1 MSIEGTANTEYASL
15 SGKIRTF
22 VVDKSLTI
30 SGACADAKATG
41 DAIAK
46 VDARV
51 NDDSIANRVQNEIDK
66 QAVKKTGDTMTGN
79 LRLYNSNTNTSGL
92 VGMGEIGEFIVGT
105 DSVMGG
111 DFGGMYF
118 TLDAVSGNAS
128 LHDENGDHTL
138 LHSGNLEWL
147 KVARVVSGTVTGSNV
162 ATESNPNK
170 ITFPFVP
177 KLVIVSEAS
186 RNVRHEYN
194 TFRNN
199 MFIWMSGVTEDVL
212 DSTTSKARK
221 YSLNGTT
228 LSWWVTDASYASAV
242 VGKYIAFG

>member
-1 MSIEGTANTEYASL
+1 MGIEGIANTEYASL

-51 NDDSIANRVQNEIDK
+51 NENSIAQRVQNEIDK
-66 QAVKKTGDTMTGN
+66 QAVKKIGDTMTGN

-92 VGMGEIGEFIVGT
+92 VGIGENGEFIVGT
-105 DSVMGG
+105 DSVMSG
-111 DFGGMYF
+111 DFGGMF
-118 TLDAVSGNAS
+118 IALDAVGGNAF
-128 LHDENGDHTL
+128 LHDESGDHTL
-138 LHSGNLEWL
+138 LHSSNLEAL

-177 KLVIVSEAS
+177 KLVIVSDDS
-186 RNVRHEYN
+186 RHVMHSQN
-194 TFRNN
+194 TFRDDI
-199 MFIWMSGVTEDVL
+199 FIWMQGVTSDRL
-212 DSTTSKARK
+212 DSSEKYRQ
-221 YSLNGTT
+221 YSLSGTT
-228 LSWWVTDASYASAV
+228 LSWWTTDTNYACAV